1 MTNSSGTAANGS
13 RFVPITERRFL
24 VPFILITSLFFLWAF
39 GVNLND
45 ILIPHLK
52 KAFGLTDFQS
62 SFIQVAFFG
71 GYCLAAFPAGRVME
85 RIGYK
90 KGILA
95 GLFLCAGGA
104 ALFLPAS
111 SSRAYGFFLF
121 ALFVMACGQSFLE
134 VAANPY
140 VTILGPA
147 ASAERRLNFAQSFN
161 AVGAVIS
168 PILGRTFILTGV
180 EFAPAQIAA
189 MSAAQLG
196 AYRAAE
202 ASTVKGP
209 YLMIAGIFVVVAV
222 LIQLAHLPDVQETAV
237 EGGAAGTEN
246 STESVLSHAHLVKGV
261 VAQFFYVG
269 AQVGVASF
277 VIRYAQFSV
286 PGTAAKTA
294 ALYLLLHQV
303 GFMAGRFV
311 GSALMK
317 KIAAARLLSLFAGA
331 SLVCV
336 TVALLATGVIP
347 VWAVVLIGFFHS
359 IMFPT
364 IFALSIKNLGPLT
377 KRGSSLLVM
386 AIVGGGLFPAI
397 MGWISDAASIQ
408 KAFLVPLL
416 CYVYIFYFGVRGYK
430 PAAIPVL
437 ERVPL
442 GNANAPL

>member
-1 MTNSSGTAANGS
+1 MTISAGTAVSDVRSA
-13 RFVPITERRFL
+13 PITERRFFA
-24 VPFILITSLFFLWAF
+24 PFVLITSLFFLWAF

-52 KAFGLTDFQS
+52 NVFGLSDFQS

-71 GYCLAAFPAGRVME
+71 GYFLAAFPAGWAME

-95 GLFLCAGGA
+95 GLFLCATGA
-104 ALFLPAS
+104 ILFLPAS

-140 VTILGPA
+140 VTILGPP

-161 AVGAVIS
+161 AVGAMLS
-168 PILGRTFILTGV
+168 PILGRAFIFTGI
-180 EFAPAQIAA
+180 EYAPAQIAA
-189 MSAAQLG
+189 MSSTQLQ

-209 YLMIAGIFVVVAV
+209 YLVIAGIFVLVAI
-222 LIQLAHLPDVQETAV
+222 LIQLTHLPDVQEPAAEAGARRV
-237 EGGAAGTEN
+237 EKDSEG
-246 STESVLSHAHLVKGV
+246 VFSHPHLLKGV

-277 VIRYAQFSV
+277 VIRYAQFAV
-286 PGTAAKTA
+286 HGTSAKTA
-294 ALYLLLHQV
+294 ALYLLLHQT
-303 GFMAGRFV
+303 GFMAGRFI
-311 GSALMK
+311 GSAMMK
-317 KIAAARLLSLFAGA
+317 KIAA
-331 SLVCV
+331 
-336 TVALLATGVIP
+336 IP
-347 VWAVVLIGFFHS
+347 VCAVVLIGFFHS

-364 IFALSIKNLGPLT
+364 IFALSIKNLGSAT

-386 AIVGGGLFPAI
+386 AIIGGAVFPAI
-397 MGWISDAASIQ
+397 MGRISDASSIQ
-408 KAFLVPLL
+408 RAFIVPLL
-416 CYVYIFYFGVRGYK
+416 CYVFILYFGLSGYK
-430 PAAIPVL
+430 PARTPAMEPVS
-437 ERVPL
+437 V
-442 GNANAPL
+442 GNRGSLA